1 MGTFHL
7 AELMNHPHDHKVDFA
22 RLDFAQDTTLRDYQI
37 DNKRKIYLAWQ
48 KHRSIMLQMPTGTGK
63 TRLFVSIVR
72 DLHHWGAR
80 NKRAVKILILAHRKE
95 LIEQIDETL
104 GLKYHQ
110 VHGIIMSQN
119 MEQRK
124 YPVQIGSVPTLTRRL
139 DRWISKE
146 FDIIIIDE
154 AHHVKAR
161 SYKEIIKQF
170 PNAKILGVTATP
182 YRLNGAGFRP
192 EFDELIVSDPVSTFI
207 KKGYLSD
214 YHYYS
219 ISSSSGL
226 QAEIDTMKIDKLDGD
241 YLDSE
246 MMNVMDRQEIR
257 AKIVNTYL
265 KYAKGKKGIVY
276 TVNKE
281 HNQHIKDQFTS
292 VGVKAEVV
300 TSDTPKEERDAIVNK
315 FRNGDIDV
323 LCNVNIFS
331 EGFDCPDIEFVQLA
345 RPTCSLAMYL
355 QQVGRGLRPAE
366 GKNHTIILDNVGLY
380 NKFGFPSAKR
390 KWRHHFEGKD
400 VKEIEP
406 SELELE
412 QEEGFRVVT
421 PIEEGDEQV
430 QLLHDS
436 KTEAALQNDEQDMH
450 QHKKQIQEKLAILS
464 TNIEGLKAMGIPVPQ
479 DWLDQIEAYKNELNP
494 TRKIEQALR
503 SLIKEHTDY
512 VADFEY
518 RPPHKINMSAEKHQ
532 LDEISNNAQYVIN
545 HIKTII
551 ENTAQIGGLSIPDA
565 LKVKH
570 MQCDAIIEHCLG
582 QKLFLDDVETL
593 LRPYANSNNLHIV
606 YQKRKLYING
616 CSESTHQSTEGV
628 LVGDECTSNS
638 KNAKLT
644 RLRIIL
650 PNGKAIEGN
659 VVADTFAKFIK
670 HIGVKKVKSLGL
682 QCRNVPLI
690 STDKESLSDI
700 GHKDLGNGLYL
711 ITHSSTL
718 QKKRQ
723 IEKIADL
730 LNLDIKVEFV

>member
-1 MGTFHL
+1 
-7 AELMNHPHDHKVDFA
+7 
-22 RLDFAQDTTLRDYQI
+22 
-37 DNKRKIYLAWQ
+37 
-48 KHRSIMLQMPTGTGK
+48 
-63 TRLFVSIVR
+63 
-72 DLHHWGAR
+72 
-80 NKRAVKILILAHRKE
+80 
-95 LIEQIDETL
+95 
-104 GLKYHQ
+104 
-110 VHGIIMSQN
+110 MSQN

-146 FDIIIIDE
+146 FDVIIIDE

-192 EFDELIVSDPVSTFI
+192 EFEELIVSDPVATFI

-276 TVNKE
+276 TVNKV

-366 GKNHTIILDNVGLY
+366 GKSHAIILDNVGLY
-380 NKFGFPSAKR
+380 NKFGFPSARR
-390 KWRHHFEGKD
+390 KWRCHFEGKE
-400 VKEIEP
+400 VKELELP
-406 SELELE
+406 KLELE
-412 QEEGFRVVT
+412 QDEDFRAVI

-430 QLLHDS
+430 LLLHDS
-436 KTEAALQNDEQDMH
+436 RTEAMFQNNEQEMN
-450 QHKKQIQEKLAILS
+450 QFNTPIQEKLSILS
-464 TNIEGLKAMGIPVPQ
+464 TNIEGLKAMGIPIPQ
-479 DWLDQIEAYKNELNP
+479 DWLDQVEAYKNQLNP

-503 SLIKEHTDY
+503 TLIKQHTDY

-518 RPPHKINMSAEKHQ
+518 HSPHKINMVAEKRL
-532 LDEISNNAQYVIN
+532 LDEISDKAQIGIN
-545 HIKTII
+545 QIKTII
-551 ENTAQIGGLSIPDA
+551 ENTAQIGGLSIPNA
-565 LKVKH
+565 LKEKRT
-570 MQCDAIIEHCLG
+570 QYAAIKELCLG
-582 QKLFLDDVETL
+582 RKLFLDDVEAL
-593 LRPYANSNNLHIV
+593 LEPYVDSNNLHIV
-606 YQKRKLYING
+606 YQKGKLHINA
-616 CSESTHQSTEGV
+616 CSDTPHQLTEGV
-628 LVGDECTSNS
+628 PIGDARRSNT
-638 KNAKLT
+638 KNPKLT

-650 PNGKAIEGN
+650 PDGKAIEDK
-659 VVADTFAKFIK
+659 VVAETFAKFIK
-670 HIGVKKVKSLGL
+670 HVGVKKVKSLGL
-682 QCRNVPLI
+682 QCMNVPLI
-690 STDKESLSDI
+690 STDKEPLSNI

-711 ITHSSTL
+711 ITHTSTL
-718 QKKRQ
+718 RKKRQ
-723 IEKIADL
+723 IEQIADL
-730 LNLDIKVEFV
+730 LHLDVEVEFV

>member
-257 AKIVNTYL
+257 AKIVSTYL

-464 TNIEGLKAMGIPVPQ
+464 TNIEGLKAMDIPIPQ

-512 VADFEY
+512 DADFEY
-518 RPPHKINMSAEKHQ
+518 HSPYKINMSAEKHQ
-532 LDEISNNAQYVIN
+532 LDEISNEAQHRIN

-551 ENTAQIGGLSIPDA
+551 ENTAQIGGLSIPEA
-565 LKVKH
+565 LKFRH
-570 MQCDAIIEHCLG
+570 IQCDAIIELCLG
-582 QKLFLDDVETL
+582 QKLFLDDVEAL
-593 LRPYANSNNLHIV
+593 LEPYADFNNLHIV
-606 YQKRKLYING
+606 YHKRKLYING

-638 KNAKLT
+638 KNTKLT

-650 PNGKAIEGN
+650 PNGKAIEEN
-659 VVADTFAKFIK
+659 VVAGTFAKFIK

-730 LNLDIKVEFV
+730 LNLDVKVEFV

>member
-80 NKRAVKILILAHRKE
+80 NKHAVKVLILAHRKE

-139 DRWISKE
+139 ERWISKE
-146 FDIIIIDE
+146 FDVIIIDE

-390 KWRHHFEGKD
+390 KWRHHFEGKE

-464 TNIEGLKAMGIPVPQ
+464 TNIEGLKAMGIPIPQ
-479 DWLDQIEAYKNELNP
+479 DWLDQVEAYKNQLNP

-503 SLIKEHTDY
+503 SLIKRHTDY

-518 RPPHKINMSAEKHQ
+518 HSPHKINLSAEKHQ
-532 LDEISNNAQYVIN
+532 LDEISNEAQHWIN

-565 LKVKH
+565 LKVKRI
-570 MQCDAIIEHCLG
+570 QCDAIIELCLG
-582 QKLFLDDVETL
+582 RKLFLDDVEAL
-593 LRPYANSNNLHIV
+593 LEPYVDSNNLHIV
-606 YQKRKLYING
+606 YQKGKLHIND

-638 KNAKLT
+638 KNTKLT

-650 PNGKAIEGN
+650 PNGKAIEEN
-659 VVADTFAKFIK
+659 VVAGTFAKFIK
-670 HIGVKKVKSLGL
+670 HVGVKKVKSLGL

-711 ITHSSTL
+711 VTHSSTL

>member
-170 PNAKILGVTATP
+170 PNAKILGVTATL

-257 AKIVNTYL
+257 AKIVSTYL

-494 TRKIEQALR
+494 TRNLELALQKV
-503 SLIKEHTDY
+503 IKLHKNFIS
-512 VADFEY
+512 DFEY
-518 RPPHKINMSAEKHQ
+518 HAPHKMNLEAEKHM
-532 LDEISNNAQYVIN
+532 LNTISDQAQTQVD
-545 HIKTII
+545 HIRKII
-551 ENTAQIGGLSIPDA
+551 DNTTQIGGLSIPKA
-565 LKVKH
+565 LNERH
-570 MQCDAIIEHCLG
+570 AQLTAIIQVCFG
-582 QKLFLDDVETL
+582 RIQFLEDVEAQL
-593 LRPYANSNNLHIV
+593 EPYANIKDLHII
-606 YQKRKLYING
+606 YQK
-616 CSESTHQSTEGV
+616 GV
-628 LVGDECTSNS
+628 LRINDKSHITQPLDNEPTDSDR
-638 KNAKLT
+638 KNHKIT
-644 RLRIIL
+644 QLRIIL
-650 PNGKAIEGN
+650 PNGKIIESKI
-659 VVADTFAKFIK
+659 VADTFAKFIK
-670 HIGVKKVKSLGL
+670 HVGVKKVKSLGL